1 MIRSMSPAKW
11 RYEKRVVILS
21 LVYSIALVGAVYAFK
36 HHLLSGPVAYVA
48 AILPALPI
56 IGIFAAMGFYLVEE
70 QDEYVRMVMVRQTL
84 WASGFA
90 LSIATI
96 WGFLESFDLVTHV
109 AAYYVSVLWFAGL
122 GLGACA
128 NRLTLGRGEAA

>member
-1 MIRSMSPAKW
+1 MSKSIAQSN
-11 RYEKRVVILS
+11 YNKRVMALS
-21 LVYSIALVGAVYAFK
+21 LAYAVALLGAVYAFK

-48 AILPALPI
+48 AILPALAI
-56 IGIFAAMGFYLVEE
+56 IGIFGAIGLYLVEE
-70 QDEYVRMVMVRQTL
+70 QDEYLRMLMVRQTL

-96 WGFLESFDLVTHV
+96 WGFLESFELVQHV
-109 AAYYVSVLWFAGL
+109 EAYYVAILWFGGL

-128 NRLTLGRGEAA
+128 NKLTIGRGA